1 MPHGMPE
8 IIYKGQLLRYLD
20 EDLSEAGQ
28 KHMQYYDGLIAG
40 TKLEDICLAQR
51 IGRREE
57 FDHLERD
64 WFRGAARWWQRHQ
77 PIEPVIQH
85 GYIEALEAA
94 GVPSKRKRGYL
105 PVVTYW
111 ICAGNAASAPFE
123 IGVTRSHQQV
133 TVLVITPP
141 PHPHDLPSPM
151 NFDEDMWL
159 IKKNQQG
166 HVTKV
171 QIRGDKYARPKA

>member
-20 EDLSEAGQ
+20 EDLSQAGQ
-28 KHMQYYDGLIAG
+28 EHMYYYNDLIAG
-40 TKLEDICLAQR
+40 IKLEDICRARR
-51 IGRREE
+51 IARQEE
-57 FDHLERD
+57 FRHLELD
-64 WFRGAARWWQRHQ
+64 WFRGAAPWWQRHQ
-77 PIEPVIQH
+77 PIEPVIH
-85 GYIEALEAA
+85 DGYIEALKAA
-94 GVPSKRKRGYL
+94 GVTEEKRKDPYL

-111 ICAGNAASAPFE
+111 ICAGNAASSPFE

-133 TVLVITPP
+133 TVLLMTPP

-159 IKKNQQG
+159 IKKNQSG
-166 HVTKV
+166 HVGKV
-171 QIRGDKYARPKA
+171 QIRGDTYPRP